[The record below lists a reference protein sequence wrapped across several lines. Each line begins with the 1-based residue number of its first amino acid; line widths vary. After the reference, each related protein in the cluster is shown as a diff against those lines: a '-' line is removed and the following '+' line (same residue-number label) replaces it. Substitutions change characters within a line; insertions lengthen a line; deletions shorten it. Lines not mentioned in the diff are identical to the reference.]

1 MLQRTSERGPSG
13 HGTLFNPS
21 GWGSLF
27 TFRDANGNSFR
38 IPMAGKTGTTQNWQD
53 AWVVGHSPYFATAV
67 WFGFDRPGTSLGL
80 TLTGSTLAGPV
91 WSNYMREIHMGLPFR
106 DFVRPGT
113 GIVNVTICT
122 RSGLLRTADCTHGQ
136 ATLPFLEGT
145 QPVMFC
151 DYHGNSRMRD
161 FAIAR
166 LDPVSRFIDT
176 SSALGNISLPVIRD
190 EQLLR
195 EIQLSEQQATAQT
208 AQMTPGG
215 PRSIAPT
222 RSPATPAGGGF
233 NPLLDGLPPAALNL
247 PTLPLPT
254 LPEAVILEVSPL
266 EALPEIQAVEETGV
280 TVDGTASSSEPV
292 GSPVGGAATETGF
305 VISPPLFNPLID

>member
-27 TFRDANGNSFR
+27 TFRDENGNSFR
-38 IPMAGKTGTTQNWQD
+38 MPMAGKTGTTQNWQD

-67 WFGFDRPGTSLGL
+67 WFGFDRPGNSLGL

-91 WSNYMREIHMGLPFR
+91 WSNYMREIHLGLPFR
-106 DFVRPGT
+106 DFARPST
-113 GIVNVTICT
+113 GLVNVTVCT

-145 QPVMFC
+145 QPTMFC

-161 FAIAR
+161 FAITR
-166 LDPVSRFIDT
+166 LEVDSRFIDT
-176 SSALGNISLPVIRD
+176 SRALGNLSLPTIND

-195 EIQLSEQQATAQT
+195 EIQLSEQQRQAQT
-208 AQMTPGG
+208 ARVTPGG
-215 PRSIAPT
+215 PRFIAPT
-222 RSPATPAGGGF
+222 RAPATPGGGF
-233 NPLLDGLPPAALNL
+233 NPLLDDLPPAVLSLPELPPTMPALPSL
-247 PTLPLPT
+247 PTLPALPDAAI
-254 LPEAVILEVSPL
+254 LEAVPEV
-266 EALPEIQAVEETGV
+266 QAVEETV
-280 TVDGTASSSEPV
+280 SETVP
-292 GSPVGGAATETGF
+292 ETGF
-305 VISPPLFNPLID
+305 VMSPPLFNPLID